1 MDDFDDLQRLLSL
14 KRHEKPSDDF
24 FEDFMYDFHQ
34 AQRAEMLKRSVWRI
48 AFDRLETMW
57 PAMPVGRYAYAGS
70 CALALVAAGV
80 TSARI
85 LTSPVNVATAD
96 GSVSARLASAR
107 GATLPKMDIYASRPA
122 MGLAELNFDKPRPY
136 EVSSVSR
143 PRYVLDSQ
151 PVRYEQPFS
160 F

>member
-1 MDDFDDLQRLLSL
+1 MDDFTELQRLLSL
-14 KRHEKPSDDF
+14 KRHETPSEDF
-24 FEDFMYDFHQ
+24 FADFMRDFHQ

-48 AFDRLETMW
+48 AFDRLESLW
-57 PAMPVGRYAYAGS
+57 PEMPVGRYAYAGG
-70 CALALVAAGV
+70 CAAALLVAGV

-85 LTSPVNVATAD
+85 MNAPVAVQDTSAGFKRVAA
-96 GSVSARLASAR
+96 AA
-107 GATLPKMDIYASRPA
+107 PKVDFYASHPVL
-122 MGLAELNFDKPRPY
+122 GLAELDFNKPGPA
-136 EVSSVSR
+136 SPSAASR

>member
-1 MDDFDDLQRLLSL
+1 MDDFTELQRLLRL
-14 KRHEKPSDDF
+14 KRHETPAEDFFDDF
-24 FEDFMYDFHQ
+24 LRDFHD

-48 AFDRLETMW
+48 AFDRLESLW
-57 PAMPVGRYAYAGS
+57 PEMPVGRYAYAGG
-70 CALALVAAGV
+70 CAAALLVAGV

-85 LTSPVNVATAD
+85 LNAPVTAP
-96 GSVSARLASAR
+96 GRSAGFNRLASA
-107 GATLPKMDIYASRPA
+107 APKVDFYASRPV
-122 MGLAELNFDKPRPY
+122 MGLAELDFNKPGP
-136 EVSSVSR
+136 VPASAASR

>member
-1 MDDFDDLQRLLSL
+1 MDDFTELQRLLRL
-14 KRHEKPSDDF
+14 KRHETPAEDF
-24 FEDFMYDFHQ
+24 FEDFMRDLHH

-48 AFDRLETMW
+48 AVDRLESLW
-57 PAMPVGRYAYAGS
+57 PQVPVGRYAYGGS
-70 CALALVAAGV
+70 CAAALVLAGV

-85 LTSPVNVATAD
+85 LHAPAVVAD
-96 GSVSARLASAR
+96 GSSSFQRLASA
-107 GATLPKMDIYASRPA
+107 APKVNFYASRPVA
-122 MGLAELNFDKPRPY
+122 GLADLNFDKPRPATLPAA
-136 EVSSVSR
+136 SG

>member
-1 MDDFDDLQRLLSL
+1 MDDFTELQRLLRL
-14 KRHEKPSDDF
+14 KRHETPSEDFFDDF
-24 FEDFMYDFHQ
+24 MRDFHH

-48 AFDRLETMW
+48 ALDRIESLW
-57 PAMPVGRYAYAGS
+57 PEMPVGRYAYAGS
-70 CALALVAAGV
+70 CAAALLLAGV

-85 LTSPVNVATAD
+85 LNAPVVAAG
-96 GSVSARLASAR
+96 GSSSFKRLAAAS
-107 GATLPKMDIYASRPA
+107 PKVDFYASHPV
-122 MGLAELNFDKPRPY
+122 MGLAELNFDKPRPTAAS
-136 EVSSVSR
+136 VVSR